1 MNKAASEQLV
11 REVIM
16 INDERSKIAPL
27 LRNEQRI
34 LAWLLISQECECPVP
49 ALESALIRIQPEY
62 RQIKVLFDS
71 QHLDLI
77 LSALQDRVELF
88 TKLAKREPRQR

>member
-1 MNKAASEQLV
+1 MNKIASEQLA
-11 REVIM
+11 RQVIR